1 MTSPDR
7 GSRHFGTPTYR
18 REVDGVQG
26 EPLLFEPR
34 LRTPPEAT
42 TRHRVVAG
50 ERLDLIAAR
59 LLGDPHRY
67 WRIADAN
74 PTAGVDALEEPGRDL
89 DIPDGR

>member
-1 MTSPDR
+1 MAGPDR
-7 GSRHFGTPTYR
+7 DSRNAGTPSYR
-18 REVDGVQG
+18 RAVDGAPG

-34 LRTPPEAT
+34 LRSRPPAGT
-42 TRHRVVAG
+42 THRVAAG

-74 PTAGVDALEEPGRDL
+74 PTADVDALEEPGRDL
-89 DIPDGR
+89 EIPDGS